1 MIKKILTSIAM
12 SWILI
17 STAGAATELQS
28 AQKLASMSVIKS
40 GSTAADFGLS
50 NTITRK
56 EMMKIVMNLSGKNV
70 PDTCSGSFG
79 DVTSDWGCKYI
90 ETALKNGFIAA
101 NPNFRPNDTISRAES
116 MKLILK
122 AKGID
127 KAYNTSDWQG
137 DYMRTALDNGIIS
150 AAYSNHTTSALRGWI
165 FSVAA
170 VEKGWASGE
179 KEWASTKKGW
189 TTVAAPTP
197 NSTPAVEAVETA
209 ETNSTSGYLDYDA
222 SLIWTNDTTVLFFH
236 ASWCPSCRTL
246 DDDISAQPSIDN
258 ILILK
263 TDYDTQTDL
272 KKKYWVTT
280 QHTIVQIN
288 SEWEMIAKWAG
299 GTTFNST
306 LDDLE

>member
-1 MIKKILTSIAM
+1 MRTNKILAWIA
-12 SWILI
+12 ICALG
-17 STAGAATELQS
+17 AGSVSAASELRS
-28 AQKLASMSVIKS
+28 AQSLAAKGIIKS
-40 GSTAADFGLS
+40 GGTAADFGLS

-79 DVTSDWGCKYI
+79 DVTNDWGCKYI

-101 NPNFRPNDTISRAES
+101 NASFRPNDSISRAES

-165 FSVAA
+165 FSIAA
-170 VEKGWASGE
+170 AEKGWASGE
-179 KEWASTKKGW
+179 KGWAIVGTP
-189 TTVAAPTP
+189 AP
-197 NSTPAVEAVETA
+197 NSTPAVETA
-209 ETNSTSGYLDYDA
+209 ATNSTSGYLDYDA
-222 SLIWTNDTTVLFFH
+222 SLIWTNETTVLFFH

-246 DDDISAQPSIDN
+246 DDDISAQSSIDN

-272 KKKYWVTT
+272 KKKYWVKT

-299 GTTFNST
+299 GTTFNSI